1 MSKVKSL
8 FGSYLSHLAG
18 YVMAAA
24 GIVGTIDPKVF
35 PPQYQFVT
43 ALAGLVTVV
52 GSHAYSAGSLNGAA
66 TAAANAAASA
76 LKTAGAATAAV
87 LLCGLL
93 ILPGLSG
100 CSTAQLAKAN
110 AVVTKVNTAVTSPA
124 AQPII
129 QAAALVAVGTAEQHG
144 VSAAQL
150 VSLGNAVLAAD
161 SGTTATL
168 SALAGVANAQLAKLN
183 LPPADLA
190 AAPIVEAAI
199 NTAISAQVGNN
210 ATLAQSQAAL
220 ADLLRALVTAAG
232 GTPVS

>member
-76 LKTAGAATAAV
+76 LKTVGAATAAV

-110 AVVTKVNTAVTSPA
+110 AVVTKVNTAVTNPA
-124 AQPII
+124 AQPVILAGAF
-129 QAAALVAVGTAEQHG
+129 AAVATAEQHG
-144 VSAAQL
+144 ITAAQ
-150 VSLGNAVLAAD
+150 VNAIAKKALAAD
-161 SGTTATL
+161 SGTGATL
-168 SALAGVANAQLAKLN
+168 SAVGAVVNAELAKLN
-183 LPPADLA
+183 LPPADHDA
-190 AAPIVEAAI
+190 AQLVESSFAAYI
-199 NTAISAQVGNN
+199 QGRVGANP
-210 ATLAQSQAAL
+210 TLAQSQAAV
-220 ADLLRALVTAAG
+220 ADVLQALVTASG
-232 GTPVS
+232 G